1 MRKLLTIAII
11 ATLAAC
17 SGGDLI
23 RSRAELY
30 VRSAYN
36 DVGRIL
42 YYSVDTITF
51 RDNLAY
57 RITQSKLNI
66 GFAERLYDL
75 TASTNA
81 EMKQLGGTPDLERE
95 AEYLDNVERERARTA
110 ALDSLMKATP
120 ADVLDAPAAYQCCIA
135 YNTSSNLVWLQL
147 SPTGDPLLITKE
159 REKLFINPGGDIP
172 EYYEIN
178 DRFKK

>member
-1 MRKLLTIAII
+1 MRKLLLFFVVATIV
-11 ATLAAC
+11 AC

-57 RITQSKLNI
+57 RITQAKQNI
-66 GFAERLYDL
+66 GFAELMYNQTVR
-75 TASTNA
+75 SNA
-81 EMKQLGGTPDLERE
+81 EMKRLRGTPDLESERE
-95 AEYLDNVERERARTA
+95 HLGNVEREKARKA

-120 ADVLDAPAAYQCCIA
+120 ADILDAPAAYQCCLA
-135 YNTSSNLVWLQL
+135 YNVSTNLVWVQI
-147 SPTGDPLLITKE
+147 SPTGDLIAISKDID
-159 REKLFINPGGDIP
+159 KMYYNPGEDIP